1 MAVKFPPI
9 KRSTILML
17 LNLLIGIIGGN
28 ALPPLPF
35 IGELEA
41 PDCPPAVSSQPSG
54 VSPESVSAPPPPAPR
69 SPLPSEGV
77 APAGGA
83 SAQ

>member
-41 PDCPPAVSSQPSG
+41 PDCPPASA

-69 SPLPSEGV
+69 SPLPASPEGV
-77 APAGGA
+77 EPAGGA
-83 SAQ
+83 SALP